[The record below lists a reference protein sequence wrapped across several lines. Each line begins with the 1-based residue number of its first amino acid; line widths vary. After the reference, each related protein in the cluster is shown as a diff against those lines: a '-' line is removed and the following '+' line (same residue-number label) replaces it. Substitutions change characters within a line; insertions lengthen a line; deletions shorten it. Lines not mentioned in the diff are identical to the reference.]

1 MTTLE
6 GGPTTSADPDA
17 RAREVEAQLT
27 DDERFSLLFSLM
39 VVVFGGARDPRVPV
53 DVPQIA
59 GWVPGVERLGVPALK
74 ISDAALGVT
83 NPGGGRPGDTATAL
97 PAGLCMAASFNPTMA
112 RQAGALIGREAR
124 SRGFNVLCGGSMNLV
139 REPRNGR
146 NFEYVSED
154 PWLSGVMAAENVI
167 GTQSEGVISMVKHLS
182 LNCNETNK
190 FWLDVVIEEGAHR
203 EADLLAFEIAIERAD
218 PGSIM
223 CAYNKVNGAYCAGN
237 ELLLRVVKDKLG
249 FKGWIM
255 SDWKAVYSWDFALK
269 GLDQHSGAQL
279 DDKEWFNEPLREA
292 YAAGH
297 VPKERVSDMA
307 RRILRTMFAVGV
319 DQDRPAPEIDL
330 DAHRQT
336 TLEVA
341 RQGIVLLDND
351 GILPL
356 REDTVS
362 IAVIGGHAD
371 VGVMAGCGS
380 SLVTP
385 PGGYAFEAPV
395 GGEGPLASL
404 RKESFFPSSPL
415 AELKKLLPKAAITY
429 APSAYPAEAA
439 ALARR
444 CAVAVVFATKPESE
458 GFDSPDLTLPFGQ
471 DAVIAAVADA
481 NPNTVVVL
489 ETGNA
494 VTLPWRERVRAIV
507 EAWYPG
513 QAGGQAI
520 AEVLT
525 GAVNPSGRLPIT
537 WPADVSQLPN
547 PELPG
552 YGAAFGT
559 PGTLDVHEGSDV
571 GYRWFARHGHSPTYA
586 FGHGLSYT
594 TFAYSDLQVSGG
606 ETVSA
611 TVSVTNTGDLH
622 GAEVVQLYLDKTP
635 TGARRRLLGF
645 ERVELDPGESRTV
658 TMIAD
663 PRVIASF
670 DTHAGQWRI
679 DEGGYTVAVGTSA
692 ADVEH
697 TAKVELGGRTFGR

>member
-6 GGPTTSADPDA
+6 GGAGRAVDPDERA
-17 RAREVEAQLT
+17 RAVDAELT

-39 VVVFGGARDPRVPV
+39 VVIFGGARDPRVPP

-74 ISDAALGVT
+74 ITDAALGVT

-97 PAGLCMAASFNPTMA
+97 PAGLCMAATWNPPLA
-112 RQAGALIGREAR
+112 RDAGALIGREAR

-146 NFEYVSED
+146 NFEYLSED

-167 GTQSEGVISMVKHLS
+167 GTQAEGVISMVKHLS

-190 FWLDVVIEEGAHR
+190 FWLDVVIEPAAHR
-203 EADLLAFEIAIERAD
+203 ESDLLAFEIAIERAD

-237 ELLLRVVKDKLG
+237 EPLLGVVKDQLG

-279 DDKEWFNEPLREA
+279 DEQEWFNGPLREA
-292 YAAGH
+292 YAAGE
-297 VPKERVSDMA
+297 VPEARLSDMA

-319 DQDRPAPEIDL
+319 DDGRPTPTIDL
-330 DAHRQT
+330 AAHRQA

-341 RQGIVLLDND
+341 RQGIVVLDND

-356 REDTVS
+356 ADPGTV
-362 IAVIGGHAD
+362 AVVGGHAD

-385 PGGYAFEAPV
+385 PGGYAFEAPL

-415 AELKKLLPKAAITY
+415 AELRRLLPDTAITY
-429 APSAYPAEAA
+429 APGAYPAEAA
-439 ALARR
+439 ALAAR
-444 CAVAVVFATKPESE
+444 CDVAVVFATKPESE

-471 DAVIAAVADA
+471 DATIDAVVAA

-489 ETGNA
+489 QTGNA
-494 VTLPWRERVRAIV
+494 VAVPWRDRVRAV
-507 EAWYPG
+507 VQAWYPG

-525 GAVNPSGRLPIT
+525 GVVNPSGRLPIT

-552 YGAAFGT
+552 YGAPFGT

-571 GYRWFARHGHSPTYA
+571 GYRWFARHGHAPVYA

-594 TFAYSDLQVSGG
+594 MFAYGGLDASGG
-606 ETVSA
+606 A
-611 TVSVTNTGDLH
+611 TVTASVTVTNTGGRR
-622 GAEVVQLYLDKTP
+622 GADVVQLYLDQAP
-635 TGARRRLLGF
+635 TGTRRRLLAF
-645 ERVELDPGESRTV
+645 ERVELDPGEHRTV
-658 TMIAD
+658 TMTAD
-663 PRVIASF
+663 PRLIARY
-670 DTHAGQWRI
+670 DTAAGQWRI
-679 DEGGYTVAVGTSA
+679 DEGGYTVAVGRSA
-692 ADVEH
+692 AELPR
-697 TAKVELGGRTFGR
+697 TAKVELTGRTFGR